1 MHNVRRY
8 PGRGRLA
15 HLFSFL
21 HPDRSP
27 VNARQHAGFV
37 GGPSSSRA
45 LCAFSRYARGFY
57 PDPCPDRS
65 FYASGRG
72 ECSCLRTC
80 PRSYHQLHDGLYRG
94 RCRFFFARYYGHSWV
109 EKKLDRYPAVLEFN
123 KRLETHGFFYVLVGR
138 LIPILPSTAI
148 NLGAGVSKIRVSHF
162 ILATLIGKLPI
173 VYLESTIAHD
183 MLHIHKHKGRLVL
196 YVVIFLVLLYIG
208 SLFKSKIT
216 GKFNSPKK

>member
-1 MHNVRRY
+1 MYAGILAAAAWLIYFLFFTRTGLRLTHVNMRDLSEDLQALGPYALLLGMLAVFIQTLIPIVPFMLVAGANV
-8 PGRGRLA
+8 LV
-15 HLFSFL
+15 F
-21 HPDRSP
+21 
-27 VNARQHAGFV
+27 
-37 GGPSSSRA
+37 
-45 LCAFSRYARGFY
+45 
-57 PDPCPDRS
+57 
-65 FYASGRG
+65 
-72 ECSCLRTC
+72 
-80 PRSYHQLHDGLYRG
+80 GLVQGVTINYMMACIG
-94 RCRFFFARYYGHSWV
+94 AAAAFFFARYYGHSWV

-183 MLHIHKHKGRLVL
+183 MLHIHRYKGRLVL

-216 GKFNSPKK
+216 GKSNSPKK